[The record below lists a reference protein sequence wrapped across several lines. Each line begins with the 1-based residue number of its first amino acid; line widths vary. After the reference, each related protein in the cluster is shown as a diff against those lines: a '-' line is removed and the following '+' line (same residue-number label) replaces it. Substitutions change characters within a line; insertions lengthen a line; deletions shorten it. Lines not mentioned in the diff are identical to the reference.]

1 MTATNYLNHFK
12 IASRNIGSRL
22 SSKTVAPIRD
32 IILELTTSN
41 PEVDIWMIQEIR
53 LYNQLQLQQLK
64 NTLKSKNIMVIMH
77 HYSDLTA
84 FIVFSPYQE
93 LKFDLL
99 ELTNEE
105 IINVAHRVSSLSIRL
120 FSGESVLLLNF
131 YLPSGNYNAQKTI
144 MESVSAQLSN
154 LQKKNER
161 YLILGGDY
169 NHVLDPQKDVLV
181 PKDRVLAPIYRPE
194 KDIIEFMTQFI
205 EKFQLQ
211 DGFRLKN
218 PTRVEP
224 TNQQGPDMIQ
234 RRLDRFYFSLNL
246 NSKFHGYSLLQEN
259 RCISTH
265 VTISMLFRIN
275 KKSPLTVGPS
285 RFCLSRTLLG
295 DSDFMQYLNRP
306 ISSSNRSGFQ
316 LWDFQMNYIRQQVGI
331 FKRALRTIR
340 NHSQNEIAPS
350 VSVGAEDHDWTLEK
364 KLKFR
369 LRGPDLQEYIINMVS
384 ASGQQLTTT
393 EDMLQ
398 EATCFYKQLFSSM
411 PSHRI
416 QYDFIS
422 SFEPTLNLLEQN
434 KLEAP
439 FTENEL
445 YQQLQQIKKY
455 TATGLDGISYYGLV
469 SLWETLG
476 PSLTMAANYILET
489 GTLPLSMQKVII
501 RLIKKSPKSAGTIG
515 DFRPISVTTCA
526 LRLLSSCFE
535 TRLKSSATTL
545 IDAAQTGFIQGRSID
560 NTINMVGMVMTEL
573 TKPSTDIDDY
583 ACFVALDFHKA
594 FDSVSHDYLNEL
606 LAHINCGH
614 RARNFLMAIT
624 TQQTAQVTIN
634 NCLGEEFVLNSGTR
648 QGNPVS
654 PFLFIL
660 SLETLLSKINQNLE
674 GASFLGHRFR
684 LAYAA
689 YADDVIIFCKN
700 QQDQQRLLQLL
711 ETFGQDSG
719 LVINKHKSKIFYY
732 RTPPLEKI
740 LPFPAQCLD
749 LESFSYLGIPMK
761 EADENYDPWK
771 KKLRD
776 LLAQIYLAPTSDLS
790 IMVTIKLM
798 NVFIFSQLYYMDL
811 HSPISAAAI
820 KEIYKKIQG
829 CLPFRIA
836 IDRLLTPKHLGGF
849 GLINIASQVKGK
861 RGKQIYHLFT
871 HSHDPL
877 VRAFKFKLQ
886 LTINEV
892 LQPFIKQD
900 SSLEGTSI
908 FPWFRFL
915 CDIKPL
921 CPLGKKQFQQRVFS
935 KLSKSALS
943 WLKAWFDITSY
954 HGPYIYETISH
965 MSGQEYESLFEED
978 FTYILQHVEG
988 VDGKALTE
996 GSFHHLS
1003 QKLSSKLPIIPKGWS
1018 SNTELQFITSLQ
1030 WKRFWSRLS
1039 DLQTE
1044 NLGSLQTYHL
1054 FVLGYYSHYP
1064 FYKPVSS
1071 TSSNRSSA
1079 TFFLGNIAREA
1090 LSQVEN
1096 NQEASQ
1102 NSEDVVTNQSTHI
1115 PSCRFCQMDASD
1127 HIGHHAFEC
1136 QDTLSLWPFGQFPQ
1150 RSYSFVIG
1158 NSQNTDEQYFLI
1170 NKYLGV
1176 LLNQVKRR
1184 QR

>member
-1 MTATNYLNHFK
+1 M
-12 IASRNIGSRL
+12 
-22 SSKTVAPIRD
+22 
-32 IILELTTSN
+32 
-41 PEVDIWMIQEIR
+41 
-53 LYNQLQLQQLK
+53 
-64 NTLKSKNIMVIMH
+64 
-77 HYSDLTA
+77 
-84 FIVFSPYQE
+84 
-93 LKFDLL
+93 
-99 ELTNEE
+99 
-105 IINVAHRVSSLSIRL
+105 
-120 FSGESVLLLNF
+120 
-131 YLPSGNYNAQKTI
+131 
-144 MESVSAQLSN
+144 
-154 LQKKNER
+154 QKKNER
-161 YLILGGDY
+161 SLILGGDY

-181 PKDRVLAPIYRPE
+181 PKDRVLVPIYRPE

-211 DGFRLKN
+211 DAFRLQN
-218 PTRVEP
+218 PMGVET
-224 TNQQGPDMIQ
+224 TNQQGPNMIQ

-246 NSKFHGYSLLQEN
+246 SSKFHCYSILKEN
-259 RCISTH
+259 RNISTH

-285 RFCLSRTLLG
+285 WFCLLRTLLC
-295 DSDFMQYLNRP
+295 DIDFIQYLNRP
-306 ISSSNRSGFQ
+306 IVSSNRSGFQ
-316 LWDFQMNYIRQQVGI
+316 LWDFQMNYIRQQVVI

-340 NHSQNEIAPS
+340 NQCQNELAPS
-350 VSVGAEDHDWTLEK
+350 MPVFLEDHDWTLEK

-369 LRGPDLQEYIINMVS
+369 LRGPDLQEFIIKMVS
-384 ASGQQLTTT
+384 ALGQQLNTT

-398 EATCFYKQLFSSM
+398 EATCFYQQLFSLM
-411 PSHRI
+411 ETHRI
-416 QYDFIS
+416 QYDFITL
-422 SFEPTLNLLEQN
+422 FEPTLNLVEQN
-434 KLEAP
+434 KLETP
-439 FTENEL
+439 FTENEI

-469 SLWETLG
+469 LLWETLG
-476 PSLTMAANYILET
+476 PSLTLAANYILET

-535 TRLKSSATTL
+535 TRLKSLATTL

-573 TKPSTDIDDY
+573 IKPSTEIDDY

-594 FDSVSHDYLNEL
+594 FDSVRHDYLNEL

-634 NCLGEEFVLNSGTR
+634 NCLGEEFVLNRGTR

-689 YADDVIIFCKN
+689 YADDVVIFCNNK
-700 QQDQQRLLQLL
+700 QDQQRLFQLL

-719 LVINKHKSKIFYY
+719 LVVNKHKSKIFYY
-732 RTPPLEKI
+732 KSPPMDTI

-749 LESFSYLGIPMK
+749 LESFSYLGVPMK
-761 EADENYDPWK
+761 EADDNYDPWK

-776 LLAQIYLAPTSDLS
+776 LLAQIYLAPTLDLS

-811 HSPISAAAI
+811 HSPISSAAI

-849 GLINIASQVKGK
+849 GLINIGNQVKGK

-871 HSHDPL
+871 RNDDPL

-892 LQPFIKQD
+892 LQPFLTK
-900 SSLEGTSI
+900 SSLLVGTPI

-915 CDIKPL
+915 CDIQPL
-921 CPLGKKQFQQRVFS
+921 CPLGKKQFHKMVFS
-935 KLSKSALS
+935 KLSKSESS
-943 WLKAWFDITSY
+943 WLQAWFDITSY
-954 HGPYIYETISH
+954 HGPYLYETILH
-965 MSGQEYESLFEED
+965 MSCQEYESLFEED

-996 GSFHHLS
+996 ASFHHLS
-1003 QKLSSKLPIIPKGWS
+1003 QKLSLKLPIVPKGWS
-1018 SNTELQFITSLQ
+1018 SNTELQFINTLQ
-1030 WKRFWSRLS
+1030 WKRFWLRLS
-1039 DLQTE
+1039 DIQTE

-1071 TSSNRSSA
+1071 TSLNRLSE

-1090 LSQVEN
+1090 LSQLEN
-1096 NQEASQ
+1096 NQEAPQ
-1102 NSEDVVTNQSTHI
+1102 TSEVVMTNQNTHI
-1115 PSCRFCQMDASD
+1115 PSCRFCQMVASD

-1136 QDTLSLWPFGQFPQ
+1136 QDTLHLWPFGQFQQ
-1150 RSYSFVIG
+1150 RLYSFVIG
-1158 NSQNTDEQYFLI
+1158 NSQNTTEQYFMI
-1170 NKYLGV
+1170 NKYLHV